1 MGDVFSGLQVR
12 PAFLLRAHDFRSQT
26 FRSHFPA
33 AMKLCPYCARPLEDA
48 AVVCIRCKTPLANGA
63 EQAQQ
68 RRAVARSA
76 AVSRLGV
83 TYAATT
89 GGLLMTIGLSSWCWS
104 KSENETLHT
113 ACIGL
118 WALAGLLLTVS
129 QLVFIVLGVKAKGS
143 GTRLAVLTVALILLG
158 LIGLF
163 VFALANMPS

>member
-1 MGDVFSGLQVR
+1 
-12 PAFLLRAHDFRSQT
+12 
-26 FRSHFPA
+26 
-33 AMKLCPYCARPLEDA
+33 
-48 AVVCIRCKTPLANGA
+48 
-63 EQAQQ
+63 
-68 RRAVARSA
+68 
-76 AVSRLGV
+76 
-83 TYAATT
+83 
-89 GGLLMTIGLSSWCWS
+89 MTIGLSSWCWS

-163 VFALANMPS
+163 VFAPSEHAFLTLIKFSDSSTRVTR